1 MNKKIG
7 MFLMVGAIALTG
19 CNKKMGP
26 FASDYFTTNPT
37 PLEVVGDNVPA
48 TITANVPQKFFK
60 KNAQVTV
67 TPYLV
72 FGNDSVARSKVK
84 KLMATLRQSAMLTAV
99 LSLSLQTG
107 LTTPL

>member
-67 TPYLV
+67 TP
-72 FGNDSVARSKVK
+72 
-84 KLMATLRQSAMLTAV
+84 
-99 LSLSLQTG
+99 
-107 LTTPL
+107 

>member
-1 MNKKIG
+1 MDKKIS
-7 MFLMVGAIALTG
+7 LYVLAGAAIVLTG

-60 KNAQVTV
+60 K
-67 TPYLV
+67 
-72 FGNDSVARSKVK
+72 
-84 KLMATLRQSAMLTAV
+84 TLQNFRNINH
-99 LSLSLQTG
+99 
-107 LTTPL
+107 